1 MKLKTN
7 RAITREKAMT
17 ILYQLFLYNKN
28 NITYDLADIITEVIA
43 DTDSNEKTKIDSPFL
58 KDIIN
63 GVINNQKDIDI
74 YIRKYMTNWDI
85 ERLGPTDQ
93 AIIRIAVYE
102 LVYTDTPNLVCI
114 NESIEI
120 AKKYSDDKVVK
131 MINGVL
137 DKIYKNKVDNG
148 K

>member
-7 RAITREKAMT
+7 RAITREEAMT

-114 NESIEI
+114 NEAIEI

-137 DKIYKNKVDNG
+137 DKIYHEEEENG
-148 K
+148 

>member
-43 DTDSNEKTKIDSPFL
+43 DTDSNEKTKLDSPFL

-137 DKIYKNKVDNG
+137 DKIYHEEEENG
-148 K
+148 

>member
-1 MKLKTN
+1 MKTN

-114 NESIEI
+114 NEAIEI

-137 DKIYKNKVDNG
+137 DKIYHEEEENG
-148 K
+148 

>member
-85 ERLGPTDQ
+85 ERSGPTDQ

-114 NESIEI
+114 NEAIEI

-137 DKIYKNKVDNG
+137 DKIYHEEEENG
-148 K
+148 

>member
-1 MKLKTN
+1 MKTN

-137 DKIYKNKVDNG
+137 DKIYHEEEENG
-148 K
+148 

>member
-28 NITYDLADIITEVIA
+28 NIPYDLADIITEVIA

-137 DKIYKNKVDNG
+137 DKIYHEEEENG
-148 K
+148 

>member
-1 MKLKTN
+1 MKTN

-114 NESIEI
+114 DEAIEI

-137 DKIYKNKVDNG
+137 DKIYHEEEENG
-148 K
+148 

>member
-1 MKLKTN
+1 MNLNTY

-114 NESIEI
+114 NEAIEI

-137 DKIYKNKVDNG
+137 DKIYHEEEENG
-148 K
+148 

>member
-137 DKIYKNKVDNG
+137 DKIYHEEEENG
-148 K
+148 

>member
-114 NESIEI
+114 NEAIEI

-137 DKIYKNKVDNG
+137 DKIYHEEEENG
-148 K
+148 